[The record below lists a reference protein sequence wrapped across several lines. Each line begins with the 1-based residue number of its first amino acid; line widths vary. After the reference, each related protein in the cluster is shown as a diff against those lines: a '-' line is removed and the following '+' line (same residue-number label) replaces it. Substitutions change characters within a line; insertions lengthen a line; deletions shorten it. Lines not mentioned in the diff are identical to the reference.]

1 MTMTRS
7 FRFRQLGLLAIVC
20 WLTLACETK
29 PKPAPVQKTVVKPK
43 ETKPA
48 PTSAPVAP
56 VVSADAQALK
66 EGLALY
72 NDGQYDAAIK
82 KLNTSSAIWTGQN
95 KAIQLSAAKYMAFSY
110 CVSGRQALCK
120 QQFERALKI
129 DPGFDLMPSEI
140 GHPLWGP
147 VFLQAKKAK

>member
-1 MTMTRS
+1 M
-7 FRFRQLGLLAIVC
+7 LAILG
-20 WLTLACETK
+20 WLTVACETK
-29 PKPAPVQKTVVKPK
+29 PKPTPTPLPKPVVKAK
-43 ETKPA
+43 EVKPV
-48 PTSAPVAP
+48 PTAAPVAP
-56 VVSADAQALK
+56 VVPTPAATPADAQALK

-82 KLNTSSAIWTGQN
+82 KLNTSTAIWSGQN

-110 CVSGRQALCK
+110 CVSGRPILCR

-129 DPGFDLMPSEI
+129 DPAFDLMPSEI

>member
-1 MTMTRS
+1 M
-7 FRFRQLGLLAIVC
+7 LAIVC
-20 WLTLACETK
+20 WLTVACETK
-29 PKPAPVQKTVVKPK
+29 PKPGPTPQPKPVIKAKEVKPG
-43 ETKPA
+43 
-48 PTSAPVAP
+48 SAPVAP
-56 VVSADAQALK
+56 VLPTPADVALK

-72 NDGQYDAAIK
+72 NDGHYDAAIK
-82 KLNTSSAIWTGQN
+82 KLNTSSAIWSGQN
-95 KAIQLSAAKYMAFSY
+95 KAVQVSAAKYMAFGY

-129 DPGFDLMPSEI
+129 DPAFELMPSEI